1 MDGLKASIGQLL
13 THWDAL
19 PHPSLK
25 GVLVIVFAALVGA
38 VLDLLART
46 VALRI
51 VQATETELDDK
62 LLEILRRPVVF
73 LPILGALFYAL
84 MSWDIGETARFT
96 LRGLFAT
103 GVVFY
108 YGRVALQVSDTLLEH
123 LSHEDGER
131 RGFVQAATL
140 PIFQIGAQVVV
151 YGGAAYF
158 VLLAW
163 NVDVSAWIAS
173 AGIVGIAVGFAAK
186 DTLANLFAGV
196 FILADRPYKLND
208 YLLLE
213 TGERG
218 RVTRIGIRT
227 TRMQTNDDV
236 EVIIPNAEMANARIV
251 NESGGRHEKFR
262 IRTVVEVAYGTDVE
276 EARAVLM
283 EVARSTQYVVTDDH
297 EVRPRARLMA
307 FGASGLEFHLLVWVP
322 EPRYK
327 NYVIDQLNT
336 NIYKRFNERGIEIPY
351 SKHEVFL
358 RKLDELTES
367 D

>member
-1 MDGLKASIGQLL
+1 M
-13 THWDAL
+13 
-19 PHPSLK
+19 
-25 GVLVIVFAALVGA
+25 V
-38 VLDLLART
+38 
-46 VALRI
+46 
-51 VQATETELDDK
+51 
-62 LLEILRRPVVF
+62 LRRPVVV

-84 MSWDIGETARFT
+84 MSWDIGDTTRFA

-103 GVVFY
+103 GVVVY
-108 YGRVALQVSDTLLEH
+108 YGRVALQVSETLLEH
-123 LSHEDGER
+123 LSHEDGDR

-151 YGGAAYF
+151 YGGCTYF

-227 TRMQTNDDV
+227 TRLQTNDDV
-236 EVIIPNAEMANARIV
+236 EVIIPNAEIANARIV

-262 IRTVVEVAYGTDVE
+262 IRTVVEVAYGSDIEVVRE
-276 EARAVLM
+276 VLM
-283 EVARSTQYVVTDDH
+283 EIALTTRHVVVGDQ
-297 EVRPRARLMA
+297 EVRPRVRFML

-336 NIYKRFNERGIEIPY
+336 NIYKRFNEMGIEIPY

-358 RKLDELTES
+358 RRIEDVS
-367 D
+367 DSD